1 MVRNSTSSTNVET
14 TVDNN
19 TPHNRSQRIGSRS
32 RAISR
37 CTKNVDWI
45 IPANRNQPDT
55 SYRPQTSEYNK
66 SKLNPH
72 AKPFVPCTP
81 QTHDVKSTQQ
91 LMTTVPTAS
100 EPTSMSTTVDSW
112 SLSISST
119 TSSTTEFYDVDMESS
134 STSSLNEDNVVQL
147 RFTAG
152 AASIPHPAKKH
163 KGGEDAHFISDDNS
177 VFGVADGVGGWE
189 ALGVDSGL
197 YSRSLMNFACLSANQ
212 GIKNPSELLKI
223 AHERCLDIQ
232 GSTTACIIS
241 LIDNKIHAA
250 NLGDSGFLILRN
262 GSLLYRTKEQQHYFN
277 CPFQIGSSRDMP
289 EDAQRI
295 VVDDIQP
302 GDVLVACT
310 DGVFD
315 NLFTE
320 GIIKIVND
328 SMGMDPAEI
337 AQRIATAAHVVGCD
351 STAFTPFQDGAQKTG
366 QLWQGGKLD
375 DISCVVAKVSAQKI
389 PSSNCIGA

>member
-1 MVRNSTSSTNVET
+1 MVRNSTSETTTVVET
-14 TVDNN
+14 VDSNI
-19 TPHNRSQRIGSRS
+19 NRIENGNERKYRS

-45 IPANRNQPDT
+45 ISSNRTQDT
-55 SYRPQTSEYNK
+55 GYRPYVCNK
-66 SKLNPH
+66 SKLNPN
-72 AKPFVPCTP
+72 AKPFVPY
-81 QTHDVKSTQQ
+81 THKQQ
-91 LMTTVPTAS
+91 LTVA
-100 EPTSMSTTVDSW
+100 PTSAENSEA
-112 SLSISST
+112 SSA
-119 TSSTTEFYDVDMESS
+119 S
-134 STSSLNEDNVVQL
+134 STSSLCDFDVVDMDTSSTATLEEPSGLIQL
-147 RFTAG
+147 RLSAG

-163 KGGEDAHFISDDNS
+163 KGGEDAHFISDDNN
-177 VFGVADGVGGWE
+177 VIGVADGVGGWE

-197 YSRSLMNFACLSANQ
+197 YSRSLMNHACISANS
-212 GIKNPSELLKI
+212 GIKNPAELLKI

-250 NLGDSGFLILRN
+250 NLGDSGFLIIRKGNLIFK
-262 GSLLYRTKEQQHYFN
+262 TKEQQHYFN

-295 VVDDIQP
+295 VVEDVQP
-302 GDVLVACT
+302 GDIIVACT

-320 GIIKIVND
+320 AIVRIVND
-328 SMGMDPAEI
+328 SLLLDPPAI
-337 AQRIATAAHVVGCD
+337 AQRLAAAAHTIGCD
-351 STAFTPFQDGAQKTG
+351 PSAFTPFQDGAQKTG

-375 DISCVVAKVSAQKI
+375 DISCVVAKVSLWNN
-389 PSSNCIGA
+389 PSDNSIGA

>member
-1 MVRNSTSSTNVET
+1 MVRNSTSSTSVE
-14 TVDNN
+14 TVDNTN
-19 TPHNRSQRIGSRS
+19 SRSNAPRLSHRS

-45 IPANRNQPDT
+45 ISSNRNQLDT
-55 SYRPQTSEYNK
+55 GYRPYNK

-72 AKPFVPCTP
+72 AKPFVP
-81 QTHDVKSTQQ
+81 QQ
-91 LMTTVPTAS
+91 QEQSSTVPTTITKS
-100 EPTSMSTTVDSW
+100 EVLCSANAV
-112 SLSISST
+112 
-119 TSSTTEFYDVDMESS
+119 TEFVDVDMDSS
-134 STSSLNEDNVVQL
+134 STPTEESDSVVVQYRL
-147 RFTAG
+147 SAG

-177 VFGVADGVGGWE
+177 VIGVADGVGGWE

-197 YSRSLMNFACLSANQ
+197 YSRSLMNFACLSANS
-212 GIKNPSELLKI
+212 GVKNPCELLKI

-250 NLGDSGFLILRN
+250 NLGDSGFLIIRN
-262 GSLLYRTKEQQHYFN
+262 GALIYKTKEQQHYFN

-295 VVDDIQP
+295 VVEDVQSGDII
-302 GDVLVACT
+302 VVCT

-315 NLFTE
+315 NLFTDA
-320 GIIKIVND
+320 IIRIVND
-328 SMGMDPAEI
+328 SAGMDPAQI
-337 AQRIATAAHVVGCD
+337 ADRIAAAAHSVGCD
-351 STAFTPFQDGAQKTG
+351 NTAFTPFQDGAQKTG

-375 DISCVVAKVSAQKI
+375 DISCVVAKVSLRNV
-389 PSSNCIGA
+389 PSSNSIGA

>member
-1 MVRNSTSSTNVET
+1 MVRNSTSSTSVE
-14 TVDNN
+14 TVDN
-19 TPHNRSQRIGSRS
+19 TNRNNNAQPRLSHRS

-45 IPANRNQPDT
+45 LSSSNRNQLDT
-55 SYRPQTSEYNK
+55 GYRPYSNK

-72 AKPFVPCTP
+72 AKPFVPTI
-81 QTHDVKSTQQ
+81 QQQQDQQSTTT
-91 LMTTVPTAS
+91 TTVVPVTANAVS
-100 EPTSMSTTVDSW
+100 EFV
-112 SLSISST
+112 
-119 TSSTTEFYDVDMESS
+119 DVDMESS
-134 STSSLNEDNVVQL
+134 NSTPMITDECSEVLVQL
-147 RFTAG
+147 RLSAG

-177 VFGVADGVGGWE
+177 VIGVADGVGGWE

-197 YSRSLMNFACLSANQ
+197 YSRSLMNFACISANS
-212 GIKNPSELLKI
+212 GVKSPAELLKI

-250 NLGDSGFLILRN
+250 NLGDSGFLIVRN
-262 GSLLYRTKEQQHYFN
+262 GALVYKTKEQQHYFN

-295 VVDDIQP
+295 IVEDVQSGDII
-302 GDVLVACT
+302 VACT

-315 NLFTE
+315 NLFTDA
-320 GIIKIVND
+320 ILRIVND
-328 SMGMDPAEI
+328 STGMDPAQI
-337 AQRIATAAHVVGCD
+337 ADRIASAAHTIGCD
-351 STAFTPFQDGAQKTG
+351 TTAFTPFQDGAQKTG

-375 DISCVVAKVSAQKI
+375 DISCVVAKVSLRNV
-389 PSSNCIGA
+389 PSSNSIGA